1 MTYSTEILSI
11 TGYQDEPA
19 PHTFFKQDAATNHL
33 AIILPGRGYTAQM
46 PLLFYPTTLLLDRS
60 ADVLRVDYAYDRQP
74 AFEALSFD
82 QQLRWL
88 WGDVSAAYR
97 AGLSQR
103 AYQRVTIIGKSLGTL
118 AMGHLLTTET
128 LPSRVNAVW
137 LTPLVRFEPLRQ
149 QIKQFQGRS
158 LFVIGTA
165 DNQYDPAILEDLHQ
179 ATGGEVVIV
188 EGADHGFNVKGDV
201 IRSIQAVE
209 QAVRAIQTFLD

>member
-1 MTYSTEILSI
+1 MYSTETISIL
-11 TGYQDEPA
+11 GYHDEPV
-19 PHTFFKQDAATNHL
+19 PHTFFKQDATTDHL
-33 AIILPGRGYTAQM
+33 TIILPGRGYTAQM
-46 PLLFYPTTLLLDRS
+46 PLLFYPITLLLDQG
-60 ADVLRVDYAYDRQP
+60 ADVLRADYAYDRLP
-74 AFEALSFD
+74 TFGTLSFD

-88 WGDVSAAYR
+88 WSDVSAACR

-103 AYQRVTIIGKSLGTL
+103 AYQQVTVIGKSLGTL

-128 LPSRVNAVW
+128 LPPRVNAVW
-137 LTPLVRFEPLRQ
+137 LTPLVRFEPLRE

-165 DNQYDPAILEDLHQ
+165 DSHYDPTILADLHQ
-179 ATGGEVVIV
+179 TTGGEVVVV

-201 IRSIQAVE
+201 LRSIRVVE